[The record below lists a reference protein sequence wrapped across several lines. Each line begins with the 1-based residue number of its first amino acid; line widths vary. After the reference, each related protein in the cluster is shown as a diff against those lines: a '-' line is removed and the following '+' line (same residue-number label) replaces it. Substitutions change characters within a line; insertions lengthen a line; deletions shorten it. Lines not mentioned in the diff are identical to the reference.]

1 MVVNHILMLII
12 DEQNSM
18 CQDKT
23 CCNDLA
29 TKKKSGQGIG
39 LLHMP
44 KEDH

>member
-1 MVVNHILMLII
+1 MVVNHMLII

-18 CQDKT
+18 LQDKT

-29 TKKKSGQGIG
+29 KKKKSGQGMG